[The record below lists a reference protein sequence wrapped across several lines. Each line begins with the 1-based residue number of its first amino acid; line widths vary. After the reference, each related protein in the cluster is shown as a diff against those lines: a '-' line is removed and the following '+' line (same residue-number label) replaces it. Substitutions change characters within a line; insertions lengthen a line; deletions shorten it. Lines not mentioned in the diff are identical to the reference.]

1 MTMVYNWDAVPK
13 EQMNPLLVRQAIHGR
28 TMTVAHLDMAKG
40 CSVAEHSHHNEQI
53 TMLQKGKL
61 RFVLSG
67 KEVILNAGEIL
78 HIPPN
83 APHSA
88 EALEDTV
95 AVDLFSPPREDW
107 IRGDDAYLR
116 K

>member
-1 MTMVYNWDAVPK
+1 V
-13 EQMNPLLVRQAIHGR
+13 IGGR
-28 TMTVAHLDMAKG
+28 EK
-40 CSVAEHSHHNEQI
+40 
-53 TMLQKGKL
+53 
-61 RFVLSG
+61 VLT
-67 KEVILNAGEIL
+67 AGEVL
-78 HIPPN
+78 RIPPN

-88 EALEDTV
+88 VALEDSV